1 MELNIEQIYELLET
15 LNSRLAQKE
24 IQVRM
29 NMYGG
34 AVMCLEYAARQS
46 TKDIDAIF
54 SDTKSVYMEAYKIA
68 SEFGVNPEWLNDAIH
83 IIKDKLKKE
92 SLRKVIRY
100 SNIDL
105 FVPSAEQM
113 FAMKAYAA
121 RPFPYKDYED
131 LTFLFNYLKI
141 KSKKKAMQIVY
152 KYFDKKL
159 IERKTINLINMI
171 CKELDLK

>member
-1 MELNIEQIYELLET
+1 MELTIEQIYMLLET
-15 LNSRLAQKE
+15 LNSRLAQKG
-24 IQVRM
+24 IRVRM

-46 TKDIDAIF
+46 TEDIDAIF
-54 SDTKSVYMEAYKIA
+54 NDTKSVYMEAYKIA
-68 SEFGVNPEWLNDAIH
+68 SEFNVSPEWLNDAIH

-92 SLRKVIRY
+92 TLKKVIRY

-113 FAMKAYAA
+113 FAMKAFAA

-141 KSKKKAMQIVY
+141 ENKNKAMQIVFR
-152 KYFDKKL
+152 YFDKKL
-159 IERKTINLINMI
+159 VEPKTINIINLI